1 MQQPLSFEQLSHIFR
16 KGCKPRHTWRIGT
29 EHEKFGFHLDSFK
42 PLAYA
47 EPSGIAQVLQGLMQ
61 LGWQA
66 IYENNQPIALTK
78 NHASITLEPGGQLE
92 LSGAPLASIHDTYTE
107 TKSHVDELAIIAR
120 ALNIDFLCAGFQPKW
135 SRDEIPWMPKARY
148 EVMRNY
154 MPKVG
159 AKGLDMMLRTSTIQA
174 NLDFES
180 EADMARKM
188 RIGFCLQPLVTALY
202 AASPFADGKAS
213 PQLSNRA
220 AAWLDTDPHRTGTPE
235 CVFQD
240 NFGFDDWTA
249 WVLDVPMYF
258 IVRDHEYIDCAGES
272 FRTFLEGKLPQRM
285 GEYPSLE
292 DWELH
297 TSTVFPD
304 VRLKQFIEMRGAAA
318 GTLPWICAL
327 PTLWKGLLYDKQA
340 EDDIWDMVKDWQR
353 DELLALRENVP
364 TTALQTQFRDTSVLH
379 LCKNMIDIAQAG
391 LENINICDA
400 QGNNEVRFL
409 APLQATL
416 AQRKTRADIWLQQYQ
431 TVWQQ
436 SVDPLF
442 SQADASFVSH
452 NSIALPSSS

>member
-1 MQQPLSFEQLSHIFR
+1 
-16 KGCKPRHTWRIGT
+16 
-29 EHEKFGFHLDSFK
+29 
-42 PLAYA
+42 
-47 EPSGIAQVLQGLMQ
+47 
-61 LGWQA
+61 
-66 IYENNQPIALTK
+66 
-78 NHASITLEPGGQLE
+78 
-92 LSGAPLASIHDTYTE
+92 
-107 TKSHVDELAIIAR
+107 
-120 ALNIDFLCAGFQPKW
+120 
-135 SRDEIPWMPKARY
+135 
-148 EVMRNY
+148 
-154 MPKVG
+154 
-159 AKGLDMMLRTSTIQA
+159 
-174 NLDFES
+174 
-180 EADMARKM
+180 
-188 RIGFCLQPLVTALY
+188 
-202 AASPFADGKAS
+202 
-213 PQLSNRA
+213 
-220 AAWLDTDPHRTGTPE
+220 
-235 CVFQD
+235 
-240 NFGFDDWTA
+240 
-249 WVLDVPMYF
+249 
-258 IVRDHEYIDCAGES
+258 
-272 FRTFLEGKLPQRM
+272 M

-364 TTALQTQFRDTSVLH
+364 TTALQTKFRDTSVFD